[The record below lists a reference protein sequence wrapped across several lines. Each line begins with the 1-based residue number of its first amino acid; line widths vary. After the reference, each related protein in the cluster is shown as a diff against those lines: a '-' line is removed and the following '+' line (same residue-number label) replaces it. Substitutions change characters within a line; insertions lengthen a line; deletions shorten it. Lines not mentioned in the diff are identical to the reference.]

1 MKRISELKNN
11 TVTYVKAVGITLM
24 VLGHIIPYPSMWW
37 NAIYAFHMPL
47 FFLMSGYCFKEK
59 YLDDAKQ
66 FVLRKI
72 KGIYVPYV
80 LFALP
85 FLALHNVF
93 CSWYFYEPGWLYGWK
108 DFAWN
113 AGRIVTRMSMNE
125 GLLGTFWFLKE
136 LFWGSLIYY
145 VVMRLVKRL
154 KGKWMKGLMA
164 EWITTISLFALAEVM
179 CVFGLQVPYFTI
191 SYNSVYAAFFI
202 ACGYLWKNNDERVSE
217 LGNGWK
223 GLLCVIGIGVLVAEL
238 IWSPQIGMLGNTPL
252 SLVYYAIPAIGTTI
266 MVFLGCRWLES
277 LLPNVISKVI
287 QFVGDH
293 SLSIMALH
301 FTAFK
306 LVSLVLIKAHHMP
319 IERLTEFPVLHECAN
334 GGAILLYAFVGVCF
348 PLVCAWMW
356 QYAKCKVEGLRCKV
370 YEKR

>member
-1 MKRISELKNN
+1 MQNERNN

-72 KGIYVPYV
+72 KGIYVPFVAFSLVY
-80 LFALP
+80 LT
-85 FLALHNVF
+85 LHNVF
-93 CSWYFYEPGWLYGWK
+93 SSWYFYESDWLYGWK

-113 AGRIVTRMSMNE
+113 AGRIVTRMSHNE

-136 LFWGSLIYY
+136 LFWGSLIFYAAMRVAKGR
-145 VVMRLVKRL
+145 VVPVLL
-154 KGKWMKGLMA
+154 G
-164 EWITTISLFALAEVM
+164 LFALAEAM
-179 CVFGLQVPYFTI
+179 CVFGLQIPYFTI

-202 ACGYLWKNNDERVSE
+202 ACGYLWKVKSERISE
-217 LGNGWK
+217 LGIRGKW
-223 GLLCVIGIGVLVAEL
+223 LLCIIGIAALIIEL

-252 SLVYYAIPAIGTTI
+252 SLVYYAIPAIGTTM
-266 MVFLGCRWLES
+266 MVFYGCRWMES
-277 LLPNVISKVI
+277 RLPNAISKVI
-287 QFVGDH
+287 QFVGNH
-293 SLSIMALH
+293 SLFIMALH

-319 IERLTEFPVLHECAN
+319 IERLVEFPVVRDCAN
-334 GGAILLYAFVGVCF
+334 GGGAMLLYTFVGVCV
-348 PLVCAWMW
+348 PLVCAWLW
-356 QYAKCKVEGLRCKV
+356 QVVRCKVEGVRCKV
-370 YEKR
+370 

>member
-1 MKRISELKNN
+1 MYAEKSN
-11 TVTYVKAVGITLM
+11 TVTYVKAIGITLM
-24 VLGHIIPYPSMWW
+24 VMAHALSMGCIGW

-59 YLDDAKQ
+59 YLSDAKQ
-66 FVLRKI
+66 FMLRKI
-72 KGIYVPYV
+72 KGIYVPFV

-93 CSWYFYEPGWLYGWK
+93 CSWYFYEPDWLYGWK

-136 LFWGSLIYY
+136 LFWGSLFFYAAMRIAKGR
-145 VVMRLVKRL
+145 VVPVVLGML
-154 KGKWMKGLMA
+154 
-164 EWITTISLFALAEVM
+164 ALSELM
-179 CVFGLQVPYFTI
+179 CVFGLRIPYFNIT
-191 SYNSVYAAFFI
+191 SDTLFAAFFI
-202 ACGYLWKNNDERVSE
+202 SCGYLWKVKSERIKE

-223 GLLCVIGIGVLVAEL
+223 WLSCIIGIGALVAEL

-252 SLVYYAIPAIGTTI
+252 SLIYYTIPAIGMT
-266 MVFLGCRWLES
+266 MMLFYGCCWMES
-277 LLPNVISKVI
+277 ILPDAISRVV

-306 LVSLVLIKAHHMP
+306 LVSLVLIKAHHLP
-319 IERLTEFPVLHECAN
+319 IERLTEFPVVRECAN
-334 GGAILLYAFVGVCF
+334 GGAILLYSFVGVCA
-348 PLVCAWMW
+348 PLMCAWIW
-356 QYAKCKVEGLRCKV
+356 QRGTECLKALKGEGIK
-370 YEKR
+370 E